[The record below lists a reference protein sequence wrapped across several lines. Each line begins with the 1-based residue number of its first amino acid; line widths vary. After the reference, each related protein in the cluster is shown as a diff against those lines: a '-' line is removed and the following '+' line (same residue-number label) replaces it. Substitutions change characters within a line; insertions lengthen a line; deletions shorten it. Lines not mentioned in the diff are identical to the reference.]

1 MNEFIG
7 EGNLG
12 QEPDVR
18 VVTRDGENNDVANLR
33 IYFDRPVPDAE
44 GKFEDKK
51 GFWLNVE
58 MWGDR
63 AKQVARLC
71 TKGSRVAVIGSLMD
85 DSYETDGGT
94 VAALS
99 VRAKRVYLVPNAKMD
114 GVHYRKDAA
123 A

>member
-12 QEPDVR
+12 QEPDLR
-18 VVTRDGENNDVANLR
+18 TVTREGESDSVVNLR

-44 GKFEDKK
+44 GRFEDRK

-58 MWGDR
+58 VWGDR
-63 AKQVARLC
+63 ARQVARLC
-71 TKGSRVAVIGSLMD
+71 PKGSRLAVIGSLMD

-99 VRAKRVYLVPNAKMD
+99 VRARRVYLVPNAKMD
-114 GVHYRKDAA
+114 SVHYGKDAA

>member
-12 QEPDVR
+12 QEPDLR
-18 VVTRDGENNDVANLR
+18 TVTRDGESEAVANLR

-58 MWGDR
+58 VWGDR
-63 AKQVARLC
+63 ATQVARLC
-71 TKGSRVAVIGSLMD
+71 PKGSRLAVIGSLMD
-85 DSYETDGGT
+85 DSYETDDGT

-99 VRAKRVYLVPNAKMD
+99 VRARRVYLVPNAKMD
-114 GVHYRKDAA
+114 SVHYGKDAA